1 MTESHRTSSLPTS
14 RHRSFA
20 TRRHVLENGLRV
32 LLVENSTIP
41 AVSLNINVLAGARNE
56 PENLAGS
63 AVMVSRLL
71 DEGTKSRSSLDIAD
85 AIESVGG
92 SIDCDGSHERVAAFL
107 GVLSKDIDLGLDLVG
122 DIVMNPSFAEDAI
135 EKERK
140 RTLAE
145 IRSVVDR
152 PQVLAGWEFNELIYG
167 THPLH
172 RPSHGYPSTIEKIA
186 PDDLK
191 RFHHEQFVPNN
202 AILSAVGDF
211 DADEMLSRIEATFGA
226 WEQRGIRSPEI
237 APPIP
242 QQEIRKKFVKVAS
255 KQAHIFYGHLGVDRR
270 NPDFYALQVMDTIL
284 GGGAGLTSRIPR
296 KLRDEQGLAYTTF
309 ARITSSAG
317 IDPGKFLAYIG
328 TSPQNIHK
336 ALAGFKDEIDRIIA
350 EPVEPVEL
358 EDAKAYLTGS
368 FVFAF
373 ESNSQITR
381 FLTNAEVYD
390 LGFDYLEKYPTYIN
404 ALTIDDIS
412 RVSRQY
418 LNTEHYTLVIAG
430 PEDPFEH
437 GEEDG

>member
-1 MTESHRTSSLPTS
+1 MK
-14 RHRSFA
+14 
-20 TRRHVLENGLRV
+20 
-32 LLVENSTIP
+32 IP
-41 AVSLNINVLAGARNE
+41 KAKEAV
-56 PENLAGS
+56 
-63 AVMVSRLL
+63 
-71 DEGTKSRSSLDIAD
+71 
-85 AIESVGG
+85 
-92 SIDCDGSHERVAAFL
+92 
-107 GVLSKDIDLGLDLVG
+107 
-122 DIVMNPSFAEDAI
+122 
-135 EKERK
+135 EKERE

-145 IRSVVDR
+145 IRSIQDR

-186 PDDLK
+186 SEAL
-191 RFHHEQFVPNN
+191 RNFHQEQFAPNN

-211 DADEMLSRIEATFGA
+211 DAEEMLAKLEATFGD
-226 WEQRGIRSPEI
+226 WEQRGIVSPEVT
-237 APPIP
+237 PPTR
-242 QQEIRKKFVKVAS
+242 QREIRKKFVRVAS
-255 KQAHIFYGHLGVDRR
+255 KQAHILFGHLGIERR

-328 TSPQNIHK
+328 TSPENIH
-336 ALAGFKDEIDRIIA
+336 LAISGFKGEIDRIVR
-350 EPVEPVEL
+350 EPVDPEEL

-381 FLTNAEVYD
+381 FLTNAEVYG

-404 ALTIDDIS
+404 DVTVEDIS
-412 RVSRQY
+412 RVAGQY
-418 LNTEHYTLVIAG
+418 LDTEHYTLVIAG
-430 PEDPFEH
+430 PEDPFDH
-437 GEEDG
+437 GEGDG